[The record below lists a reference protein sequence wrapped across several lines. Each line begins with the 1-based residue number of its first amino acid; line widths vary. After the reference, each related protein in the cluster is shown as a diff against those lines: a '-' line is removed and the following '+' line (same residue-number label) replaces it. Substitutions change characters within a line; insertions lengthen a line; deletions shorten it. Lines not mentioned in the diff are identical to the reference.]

1 MVLATYLRPFDAK
14 QKIYVL
20 TGARRD
26 VEEIRIAS
34 LEQYADT
41 VIQLLAEYGISELE
55 LHGNESL
62 CNKVGE
68 EIHKK
73 EMLKYK
79 NNQLK
84 ITYKGAK

>member
-1 MVLATYLRPFDAK
+1 MILATYLRPFDAK

-20 TGARRD
+20 TNDKRD

-41 VIQLLAEYGISELE
+41 VIQLLSEYGISELE
-55 LHGNESL
+55 LHGNEQL
-62 CNKVGE
+62 CNKTSKDILE
-68 EIHKK
+68 K
-73 EMLKYK
+73 EMAKYH

-84 ITYKGAK
+84 ITYKGA